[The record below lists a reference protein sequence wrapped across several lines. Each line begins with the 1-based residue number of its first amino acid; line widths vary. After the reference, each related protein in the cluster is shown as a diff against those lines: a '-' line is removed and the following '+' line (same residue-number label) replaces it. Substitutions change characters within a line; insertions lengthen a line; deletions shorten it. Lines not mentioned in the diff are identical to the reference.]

1 MLKNL
6 PQTYRKRNLFLLLVF
21 TTQIPKLVQQAK
33 CHPINGFKIIPNVL
47 KRKAL
52 LLILFIFCLGTSYA
66 QCPLNT
72 YNVIGGG
79 AYCLGGFGVTISLDN
94 SDVGVDY
101 HLIDGVSNDVTSLSG
116 TGSQLDFNNITSQ
129 GTYTIEARDPN
140 NVCAS
145 VTMNGNAT
153 VTVNALPTITTA
165 GATSDI
171 CFSTSAQTAQLTYSA
186 TTNSPTLYSISWDAA
201 AQADGFVDVINAS
214 LTASPINISVPA
226 NAAANTYTGTI
237 TVENGNGCVSTGT
250 TFTVTVTALP
260 VATFSYT
267 GTPYCQD
274 AANPSPSFSGGGV
287 AGTFS
292 SSAGLVFVSTSTGEA
307 DLAAST
313 PGTYTVTNTIAASGG
328 CGVVTATSPITITA
342 LPVATFSYTGTPYC
356 QDAANPSPSFS
367 GGGVAGTF
375 SSTAGLVFV
384 STSTGE
390 VDLAASTP
398 GSYTVTNTI
407 TASGGCGVVTATSPI
422 TITDLPVAT
431 FSYTGTPY
439 CQDAANPSPSFSG
452 GGVAGTFSSTAGLV
466 FVSTSTGEVDLA
478 ASTPGT
484 YTITNTIP
492 ASGGC
497 GVVTATSPITIT
509 AVPTATISYAGSPFC
524 KSIGT
529 AQSVTL
535 TGTGVFTGGTYSASP
550 AGLSID
556 AGTGAITPSNS
567 TAGTYTVT
575 YTIPASGGCAAVPV
589 TTSVTITAV
598 PTATI
603 SYAGTPFCK
612 SITSAQAVTLTGT
625 GAFTGGN
632 YSASPAG
639 LFINASGGAITPS
652 SSAAGTYT
660 VTYTIPAS
668 GGCAA
673 VPVTTSVTITAV
685 PVATF
690 SYAGTPYCQNASN
703 PSPTFSGGGVAG
715 TFSSTAGLVF
725 ISTSTGQINL
735 SASTP
740 GTYTVTNTIAAS
752 GGCSAVAATSPI
764 TITTVP
770 TATISYAGTPF
781 CKSNTS
787 AQAVTL
793 TGTGAFTGGTYSTS
807 PAGLS
812 INAGSGAI
820 TPSSSTA
827 GTYTVTYTKGAA
839 GGCSSFATTT
849 SVTISAAPTAANAG
863 VDQTTCGVTTVT
875 LNGNQPSVGTG
886 MWTIVSNP
894 DGLGTIAD
902 PSVRNATF
910 SGTTGVRYVLGWTI
924 SNAPCTP
931 STDDMMVTF
940 NPTPNA
946 VATPASQT
954 VCSGTAITTIALS
967 GDVGLTT
974 FTWTRNNTTSGIA
987 SSGSGDISGT
997 LTNTTNAQ
1005 ATVVF
1010 TITPTAN
1017 GCNGTPTTAT
1027 VAVDPYLNGT
1037 LSPSV
1042 ASGCSGS
1049 TSGTITL
1056 SGETGAILTWESS
1069 TDGGGTWT
1077 TLSNTTSTLTYTNLT
1092 QATLYR
1098 VLIQSGVCTSYSSY
1112 AVVSVVPQ
1120 QAPSPVIATPQTI
1133 CAGQTALLSA
1143 GTGYQSIGVD
1153 TSGNFN
1159 NGNPRG
1165 WKVDGDST
1173 GSFLPANGDN
1183 TLNGPW
1189 RETNAHPFNGVF
1201 YKAVNGKFAIAN
1213 GNTNANGFI
1222 LETPVFSLVGQTTA
1236 TLSFFQAY
1244 ILKTAG
1250 TSVTVSISTNG
1261 GSTYT
1266 TLTQT
1271 TGVTSLGLNGTGDT
1285 ATMQPG
1291 SIDLSNYI
1299 GLSNLR
1305 IKFTYIGSANSS
1317 WVLDGVS
1324 LPGTL
1329 PITYAWTDPS
1339 TIITDPTKDTVRV
1352 QPANTTTYTITT
1364 FVGGCPAG
1372 NATVTVTVNPIPDA
1386 VATLAEQT
1394 SCSSAAFTISLSGNV
1409 TGTSFDWTRDNTSNV
1424 TGVDPG
1430 GSTSGDINGTLT
1442 DTFSMMQDVTFT
1454 ITPTANGCVGSP
1466 VTAVV
1471 HVTQCV
1477 ILPVAIINFIAYQKG
1492 SGVQINWTALNEINV
1507 DHYEVERSTNAM
1519 SFTSLGNVKA
1529 LNNAASINYSKIDPS
1544 PLNGKNFYRI
1554 KAIDKNGAITYT
1566 GIALVNISNGK
1577 SSVSIYPNPI
1587 QNRIFNV
1594 QCTNL
1599 PAGNYNLVLYNTLGQ
1614 PVLSRKIEHPGGS
1627 ATQNF
1632 TLPVN
1637 AAAGAYI
1644 VKLFNKTFDFTSRI
1658 VVE

>member
-292 SSAGLVFVSTSTGEA
+292 STAGLVFVSTSTGEV

-313 PGTYTVTNTIAASGG
+313 PGTYTVTNTIPASGG

-356 QDAANPSPSFS
+356 QDAANPSPTFS
-367 GGGVAGTF
+367 G
-375 SSTAGLVFV
+375 S
-384 STSTGE
+384 
-390 VDLAASTP
+390 
-398 GSYTVTNTI
+398 
-407 TASGGCGVVTATSPI
+407 
-422 TITDLPVAT
+422 
-431 FSYTGTPY
+431 
-439 CQDAANPSPSFSG
+439 
-452 GGVAGTFSSTAGLV
+452 GVAGTFSSTAGLV

-550 AGLSID
+550 AGLSIN
-556 AGTGAITPSNS
+556 AGSGAITPSS
-567 TAGTYTVT
+567 SAAGTYTVT

-652 SSAAGTYT
+652 KSTAGTYT

-725 ISTSTGQINL
+725 ISTSMGQINL

-793 TGTGAFTGGTYSTS
+793 TGTGAFTGGTYSAS

-827 GTYTVTYTKGAA
+827 GTYTVTYTIPAS
-839 GGCSSFATTT
+839 GGCAAVPVTT
-849 SVTISAAPTAANAG
+849 SVTITA
-863 VDQTTCGVTTVT
+863 VPV
-875 LNGNQPSVGTG
+875 
-886 MWTIVSNP
+886 
-894 DGLGTIAD
+894 
-902 PSVRNATF
+902 ATF
-910 SGTTGVRYVLGWTI
+910 SYAGTPYCQNASNPFPTFSGGGVAGTFSSTAGLVFISTSMGQINLSASTPGTYTVTNTI
-924 SNAPCTP
+924 AASGGC
-931 STDDMMVTF
+931 S
-940 NPTPNA
+940 A
-946 VATPASQT
+946 VAA
-954 VCSGTAITTIALS
+954 
-967 GDVGLTT
+967 
-974 FTWTRNNTTSGIA
+974 TS
-987 SSGSGDISGT
+987 
-997 LTNTTNAQ
+997 
-1005 ATVVF
+1005 
-1010 TITPTAN
+1010 
-1017 GCNGTPTTAT
+1017 
-1027 VAVDPYLNGT
+1027 
-1037 LSPSV
+1037 
-1042 ASGCSGS
+1042 
-1049 TSGTITL
+1049 
-1056 SGETGAILTWESS
+1056 
-1069 TDGGGTWT
+1069 
-1077 TLSNTTSTLTYTNLT
+1077 
-1092 QATLYR
+1092 
-1098 VLIQSGVCTSYSSY
+1098 
-1112 AVVSVVPQ
+1112 
-1120 QAPSPVIATPQTI
+1120 
-1133 CAGQTALLSA
+1133 
-1143 GTGYQSIGVD
+1143 
-1153 TSGNFN
+1153 
-1159 NGNPRG
+1159 
-1165 WKVDGDST
+1165 
-1173 GSFLPANGDN
+1173 
-1183 TLNGPW
+1183 
-1189 RETNAHPFNGVF
+1189 
-1201 YKAVNGKFAIAN
+1201 
-1213 GNTNANGFI
+1213 
-1222 LETPVFSLVGQTTA
+1222 
-1236 TLSFFQAY
+1236 
-1244 ILKTAG
+1244 
-1250 TSVTVSISTNG
+1250 
-1261 GSTYT
+1261 
-1266 TLTQT
+1266 
-1271 TGVTSLGLNGTGDT
+1271 
-1285 ATMQPG
+1285 
-1291 SIDLSNYI
+1291 
-1299 GLSNLR
+1299 
-1305 IKFTYIGSANSS
+1305 
-1317 WVLDGVS
+1317 
-1324 LPGTL
+1324 
-1329 PITYAWTDPS
+1329 PI
-1339 TIITDPTKDTVRV
+1339 
-1352 QPANTTTYTITT
+1352 TITT
-1364 FVGGCPAG
+1364 VPTA
-1372 NATVTVTVNPIPDA
+1372 
-1386 VATLAEQT
+1386 
-1394 SCSSAAFTISLSGNV
+1394 TISYA
-1409 TGTSFDWTRDNTSNV
+1409 GTPFCKSNTS
-1424 TGVDPG
+1424 
-1430 GSTSGDINGTLT
+1430 
-1442 DTFSMMQDVTFT
+1442 
-1454 ITPTANGCVGSP
+1454 A
-1466 VTAVV
+1466 
-1471 HVTQCV
+1471 
-1477 ILPVAIINFIAYQKG
+1477 
-1492 SGVQINWTALNEINV
+1492 
-1507 DHYEVERSTNAM
+1507 
-1519 SFTSLGNVKA
+1519 
-1529 LNNAASINYSKIDPS
+1529 
-1544 PLNGKNFYRI
+1544 
-1554 KAIDKNGAITYT
+1554 
-1566 GIALVNISNGK
+1566 
-1577 SSVSIYPNPI
+1577 
-1587 QNRIFNV
+1587 
-1594 QCTNL
+1594 
-1599 PAGNYNLVLYNTLGQ
+1599 
-1614 PVLSRKIEHPGGS
+1614 
-1627 ATQNF
+1627 
-1632 TLPVN
+1632 
-1637 AAAGAYI
+1637 
-1644 VKLFNKTFDFTSRI
+1644 
-1658 VVE
+1658 